1 MKARLAD
8 GFVEPPLETGVARP
22 DRPHASYKHLRL
34 QDTEQ
39 GIVWL
44 LLDKADQDAN
54 TFDEEFFGE
63 LGRALDELQRSRP
76 RALVIRSVKPSG
88 FATGADLRMLEQMT
102 APRRSAPVPHGD
114 AEPAWGG
121 PAPAQM
127 TDAQAKLRAA
137 HALIDR
143 IDALPFT
150 TIAVIHGHCLGGGL
164 ELALACDYRIARP
177 DSSFG
182 FPEVRVGLH
191 PGLGGTARLTEQVAP
206 TEAMALMLKGKPID
220 ADKARAIGLVDA
232 VCEERHL
239 ASAVRMAADGELR
252 RRSGGQPRVALMSIA
267 PSRALIARR
276 LDAETAKHARR
287 DHYPAPFALIE
298 LWREH
303 ADSRSALL
311 EAERASFL
319 RLLDT
324 PTARNLIRVFFLREH
339 LKSLG
344 QNAENRIRRVH
355 VVGAGAM
362 GADIAAWCA
371 LHGCTVTVEDTAKD
385 RLAALCKRAAALFDD
400 KAHGVERQRAH
411 DRLIPDFKSHGVP
424 QADLVLEAV
433 PEQPELKQAVY
444 ARVEP
449 QMKAGAILAT
459 NTSSIRLE
467 PLAAD
472 LARPERFVGLH
483 FFNPVQ
489 KMELVEVVEHGRC
502 ASDVLAAARSF
513 VVAIDR
519 LPAPVR
525 SAPGFVVNRALM
537 PYLMEALVLLDEG
550 HKAEAIDAA
559 ATAFGMP
566 MGPIELADQVG
577 LDICLDVAERL
588 KSDVEEPL
596 PDIPQWLRDKVVRGE
611 LGKKAGRGLYAY
623 EHGKA
628 RKSAASEGDDR
639 LQDRLILPLLNAC
652 VSCLRTGVVSDERVL
667 DGAMVFGTGFAPF
680 RGGPLQ
686 HARARGVDR
695 VVERL
700 RQLEHEHGAR
710 FAPDPGWHGLG

>member
-1 MKARLAD
+1 VKARFAD
-8 GFVEPPLETGVARP
+8 RFVEPPLETGIARP
-22 DRPHASYKHLRL
+22 DRPHAAYEHLRL
-34 QDTEQ
+34 HEGEH

-44 LLDKADQDAN
+44 LLDKAGHEMN
-54 TFDEEFFGE
+54 TFDEAFFGE
-63 LGRALDELQRSRP
+63 LGRALDELQRNPP

-102 APRRSAPVPHGD
+102 
-114 AEPAWGG
+114 
-121 PAPAQM
+121 
-127 TDAQAKLRAA
+127 DAQPKLRAA

-164 ELALACDYRIARP
+164 ELALACDHRIARA

-191 PGLGGTARLTEQVAP
+191 PGLGGVARLTEQVAP
-206 TEAMALMLKGKPID
+206 TEAMALMLKGKPIN

-232 VCEERHL
+232 VCEERHMTN
-239 ASAVRMAADGELR
+239 AVRMAANGELR
-252 RRSGGQPRVALMSIA
+252 RRSGGEPRIALMSMP

-276 LDAETAKHARR
+276 LEAETAKHVRR
-287 DHYPAPFALIE
+287 EHYPAPFALID

-303 ADSRSALL
+303 GHDKPALL

-319 RLLDT
+319 RLLGT
-324 PTARNLIRVFFLREH
+324 PAARNLIRVFFLREH

-344 QNAENRIRRVH
+344 QAGENRIERVH

-371 LHGCTVTVEDTAKD
+371 LHGCTVTVEDTQKD
-385 RLAALCKRAAALFDD
+385 RLGALCKRAAALFDE
-400 KAHGVERQRAH
+400 KARGTERQRAR
-411 DRLIPDFKSHGVP
+411 DRLIPDFKSRGVP
-424 QADLVLEAV
+424 QADLVIEAV
-433 PEQPELKQAVY
+433 PEKLELKQSVY

-467 PLAAD
+467 PLAAG

-483 FFNPVQ
+483 FFNPVP
-489 KMELVEVVEHGRC
+489 KMELVEVVAHERC
-502 ASDVLAAARSF
+502 ASEVLAAARAF

-525 SAPGFVVNRALM
+525 SAPGFLVNRALM
-537 PYLMEALVLLDEG
+537 PYLMEALVLLDDG
-550 HKAEAIDAA
+550 HKAETIDAA

-577 LDICLDVAERL
+577 LDICLDVAGRL
-588 KSDVEEPL
+588 KSEVEQPL
-596 PDIPQWLRDKVVRGE
+596 PDIPQWLRDKVARGE
-611 LGKKAGRGLYAY
+611 LGQKSGRGLYAY
-623 EHGKA
+623 ENGKA
-628 RKSAASEGDDR
+628 RKNPSAASDEA
-639 LQDRLILPLLNAC
+639 LQDVLILPLLNAC
-652 VSCLRTGVVSDERVL
+652 VSCLRNGIVSDERVL
-667 DGAMVFGTGFAPF
+667 DGAMVFATGFAPF

-686 HARARGVDR
+686 HARARGIDR

-700 RQLEHEHGAR
+700 RQLEHEHERGAR
-710 FAPDPGWHGLG
+710 FAPDPGWEALRG